1 MRSQQSALSRLF
13 GISIFIA
20 ILVILW
26 FLSDKEQQTQTRTS
40 TSNGLRQS
48 PLTWREYIPRL
59 TGVCL
64 LFALLPILFASPI
77 GNIIVNFVG
86 RLFFGKTYLTN
97 IVISEGAG
105 YGLIM
110 LFFTFGYGVSARLA
124 FDSEYIDSTRAIW
137 AGVIGG
143 IGVLFIAFTV
153 SYRIGVAQEFI
164 IVPDTSRIM
173 ALQVVNRYDVLP
185 KDVFLTSLGVVT
197 GIVTREYISR
207 WSDS

>member
-1 MRSQQSALSRLF
+1 MRLRQSALSRLF
-13 GISIFIA
+13 GIVIIIA
-20 ILVILW
+20 VLVILLL
-26 FLSDKEQQTQTRTS
+26 LSDKEQQTQTRTS
-40 TSNGLRQS
+40 TSNDLHQS
-48 PLTWREYIPRL
+48 PLTWCEYIPRL

-64 LFALLPILFASPI
+64 LFALLPILLASPI

-86 RLFFGKTYLTN
+86 GLFFGNTYLTN

-124 FDSEYIDSTRAIW
+124 FDSEYIDPTQAIW

-143 IGVLFIAFTV
+143 IGVLFIAFTI
-153 SYRIGVAQEFI
+153 SYRIGVAQKFL
-164 IVPDTSRIM
+164 IVPDTARIM
-173 ALQVVNRYDVLP
+173 ALEVVNQYDVLP

-207 WSDS
+207 WSDT